1 MGRAALQLRMECKR
15 VGDSPEAQ
23 WTRERLLRD
32 ADALT
37 RFLSGALPSMLPV
50 SDRVLDRARQTLTP
64 GEPGSEQMATLLNER
79 MAQAR
84 EAAVLAPLYALDGAP
99 WLIFTVRSLD
109 LASHRGEI
117 SFPGGSRE
125 PTDAT
130 LWETALR
137 ESREEIGL
145 DTSATESLGPLPP
158 VFSAVSN
165 FLIQPY
171 VGWLGEGAPSLT
183 PNPAEVS
190 EVIHAPLAAL
200 ADPAIYHTEVW
211 SRGGIEHLVHFYDFG
226 AYRIWGAT
234 GRMLNTL
241 LALLP
246 A

>member
-1 MGRAALQLRMECKR
+1 MVNQSNADESRA
-15 VGDSPEAQ
+15 
-23 WTRERLLRD
+23 RLLGD
-32 ADALT
+32 ADALVAYL
-37 RFLSGALPSMLPV
+37 RASLPRS
-50 SDRVLDRARQTLTP
+50 RAAPGSAEERLRQTINP

-79 MAQAR
+79 MAHVR
-84 EAAVLAPLYALDGAP
+84 EAAVLAPIYARDGAP

-109 LASHRGEI
+109 LSSHRGEI

-125 PTDAT
+125 AADAT
-130 LWETALR
+130 LSRTALR
-137 ESREEIGL
+137 EAREEIGL
-145 DTSATESLGPLPP
+145 DPEPVAILGPLPP

-171 VGWLGEGAPSLT
+171 VGWLGEGVPRLT

-200 ADPAIYHTEVW
+200 DDPTIYHTELW
-211 SRGGIEHLVHFYDFG
+211 SRGGVEHLVHFYDFG

-241 LALLP
+241 LEVLP